1 MDQHRTNGFLLY
13 CLRKDSDGTR
23 GSRLKELSNSDWEP
37 IVQESNRHGVTPL
50 LYHRLKTLHPGTPIP
65 NEVEQRLRRSYL
77 ESVSRNMGLYYKLGK
92 VLEIL
97 RHENI
102 PVIALKGAHL
112 AGVVYASIGLRPMND
127 VDLLVHKDDLM
138 RAEVA
143 LLQIDFTPL
152 DFNRVVWKDNS
163 HFAYRLPSREFSVEV
178 HWNFLPSM
186 YPFNIDI
193 DGQWE
198 RSRPAIIAGV
208 EVSILSPEDLLLYLC
223 LHASKHLF
231 EMGLKLLYDIF
242 EAIRHYGKE
251 IDWKQTQLRSGQ
263 WGVEKCV
270 YLALKLAR
278 NLLGASVP
286 DEVLETFEPNDFDER
301 FMAIAMQQIFPNG
314 IGTSRGLPLS
324 SNVAQ
329 LWGNKR
335 LRDKINILLKT
346 TFPSPNVMARM
357 YPPSSNSPRIYFYYC
372 VRIADLLQRYG
383 QVIWRLLH
391 RNQKMLARTRRQNE
405 ITALKDWLMS
415 A

>member
-1 MDQHRTNGFLLY
+1 
-13 CLRKDSDGTR
+13 
-23 GSRLKELSNSDWEP
+23 
-37 IVQESNRHGVTPL
+37 
-50 LYHRLKTLHPGTPIP
+50 
-65 NEVEQRLRRSYL
+65 
-77 ESVSRNMGLYYKLGK
+77 
-92 VLEIL
+92 
-97 RHENI
+97 
-102 PVIALKGAHL
+102 
-112 AGVVYASIGLRPMND
+112 
-127 VDLLVHKDDLM
+127 
-138 RAEVA
+138 
-143 LLQIDFTPL
+143 
-152 DFNRVVWKDNS
+152 
-163 HFAYRLPSREFSVEV
+163 
-178 HWNFLPSM
+178 
-186 YPFNIDI
+186 
-193 DGQWE
+193 
-198 RSRPAIIAGV
+198 
-208 EVSILSPEDLLLYLC
+208 
-223 LHASKHLF
+223 
-231 EMGLKLLYDIF
+231 
-242 EAIRHYGKE
+242 
-251 IDWKQTQLRSGQ
+251 
-263 WGVEKCV
+263 
-270 YLALKLAR
+270 LKLAR

-391 RNQKMLARTRRQNE
+391 RNQEMLARTRRQNE